1 MKITK
6 KSITLLLAGLLCA
19 SNSFS
24 QTYPKQDGVIRLLTY
39 NTHYCKGGTDP
50 GSLNDL
56 NTKRFANILKALDA
70 DVVALQELDSAAN
83 GRWKR
88 VLLDDIAKWSELD
101 YVQVYGI
108 AADYDGGSVGN
119 GTLVKR
125 WLPIKKIKKMKLS
138 SDVGRILIR
147 TDFEDFSFMSTHLDL
162 DDKHRMN
169 EAAAICT
176 ELDYIRKPVFLA
188 GDMNDS
194 HRWKN
199 LSFSVFLEDF
209 QIFSDTEGNTIPG
222 REENTACIDYILFHD
237 YKNSGIQNI
246 ESHIVRT
253 ITIDGQTVDLN
264 EFSDHYSV
272 YDDIKI
278 PGMSAI
284 QQTTKN
290 NLEIRL
296 QLSSCELSVFSAEPI
311 NEIEIFSSNGCLIQR
326 NQGENLQTT
335 NVPQLPAG
343 IYLVKV
349 KSEEGYTVTKKILK
363 R

>member
-6 KSITLLLAGLLCA
+6 KSITLLLAGLLYA

-125 WLPIKKIKKMKLS
+125 WLPIKK
-138 SDVGRILIR
+138 
-147 TDFEDFSFMSTHLDL
+147 
-162 DDKHRMN
+162 
-169 EAAAICT
+169 
-176 ELDYIRKPVFLA
+176 
-188 GDMNDS
+188 
-194 HRWKN
+194 
-199 LSFSVFLEDF
+199 
-209 QIFSDTEGNTIPG
+209 
-222 REENTACIDYILFHD
+222 
-237 YKNSGIQNI
+237 
-246 ESHIVRT
+246 
-253 ITIDGQTVDLN
+253 
-264 EFSDHYSV
+264 
-272 YDDIKI
+272 
-278 PGMSAI
+278 
-284 QQTTKN
+284 
-290 NLEIRL
+290 
-296 QLSSCELSVFSAEPI
+296 
-311 NEIEIFSSNGCLIQR
+311 
-326 NQGENLQTT
+326 
-335 NVPQLPAG
+335 
-343 IYLVKV
+343 
-349 KSEEGYTVTKKILK
+349 
-363 R
+363 

>member
-1 MKITK
+1 M
-6 KSITLLLAGLLCA
+6 
-19 SNSFS
+19 
-24 QTYPKQDGVIRLLTY
+24 
-39 NTHYCKGGTDP
+39 
-50 GSLNDL
+50 

-88 VLLDDIAKWSELD
+88 VLLDDIAKWSGLD

-138 SDVGRILIR
+138 SDLGRILIR

-199 LSFSVFLEDF
+199 LCIQRFLGRLPDF
-209 QIFSDTEGNTIPG
+209 QRHRRQHDTGTG
-222 REENTACIDYILFHD
+222 R
-237 YKNSGIQNI
+237 K
-246 ESHIVRT
+246 
-253 ITIDGQTVDLN
+253 
-264 EFSDHYSV
+264 YSLHRLHSF
-272 YDDIKI
+272 
-278 PGMSAI
+278 P
-284 QQTTKN
+284 
-290 NLEIRL
+290 RL
-296 QLSSCELSVFSAEPI
+296 QKFGHSKYRITHCQ
-311 NEIEIFSSNGCLIQR
+311 NNHHR
-326 NQGENLQTT
+326 WT
-335 NVPQLPAG
+335 
-343 IYLVKV
+343 
-349 KSEEGYTVTKKILK
+349 KS
-363 R
+363 RP

>member
-39 NTHYCKGGTDP
+39 NTHYP
-50 GSLNDL
+50 
-56 NTKRFANILKALDA
+56 
-70 DVVALQELDSAAN
+70 V
-83 GRWKR
+83 
-88 VLLDDIAKWSELD
+88 
-101 YVQVYGI
+101 YV
-108 AADYDGGSVGN
+108 
-119 GTLVKR
+119 
-125 WLPIKKIKKMKLS
+125 
-138 SDVGRILIR
+138 
-147 TDFEDFSFMSTHLDL
+147 
-162 DDKHRMN
+162 
-169 EAAAICT
+169 
-176 ELDYIRKPVFLA
+176 
-188 GDMNDS
+188 
-194 HRWKN
+194 
-199 LSFSVFLEDF
+199 
-209 QIFSDTEGNTIPG
+209 
-222 REENTACIDYILFHD
+222 
-237 YKNSGIQNI
+237 
-246 ESHIVRT
+246 
-253 ITIDGQTVDLN
+253 
-264 EFSDHYSV
+264 
-272 YDDIKI
+272 DIKI

-296 QLSSCELSVFSAEPI
+296 QLSDCELSVFSAEPI

-335 NVPQLPAG
+335 NIPQLPAG

>member
-176 ELDYIRKPVFLA
+176 ELDYIRKPVSVSYTHLGRRHERFPQMEKPSIQRFL
-188 GDMNDS
+188 GRLPDFQRHRRQHDTGTGRKYSLHRLHSFPRLQKFGHSKYRITHCQNNH
-194 HRWKN
+194 HRW
-199 LSFSVFLEDF
+199 
-209 QIFSDTEGNTIPG
+209 
-222 REENTACIDYILFHD
+222 A
-237 YKNSGIQNI
+237 NS
-246 ESHIVRT
+246 R
-253 ITIDGQTVDLN
+253 
-264 EFSDHYSV
+264 
-272 YDDIKI
+272 
-278 PGMSAI
+278 P
-284 QQTTKN
+284 
-290 NLEIRL
+290 
-296 QLSSCELSVFSAEPI
+296 
-311 NEIEIFSSNGCLIQR
+311 
-326 NQGENLQTT
+326 
-335 NVPQLPAG
+335 
-343 IYLVKV
+343 
-349 KSEEGYTVTKKILK
+349 
-363 R
+363 

>member
-6 KSITLLLAGLLCA
+6 KSITLLLAGLLYA

-125 WLPIKKIKKMKLS
+125 WLPIKKIKKMKLG

-162 DDKHRMN
+162 DDNNRMQ

-199 LSFSVFLEDF
+199 LAFSVFLEDF

-253 ITIDGQTVDLN
+253 ITIDGQTVDL
-264 EFSDHYSV
+264 S
-272 YDDIKI
+272 
-278 PGMSAI
+278 
-284 QQTTKN
+284 
-290 NLEIRL
+290 
-296 QLSSCELSVFSAEPI
+296 
-311 NEIEIFSSNGCLIQR
+311 LIH
-326 NQGENLQTT
+326 
-335 NVPQLPAG
+335 
-343 IYLVKV
+343 I
-349 KSEEGYTVTKKILK
+349 
-363 R
+363 

>member
-176 ELDYIRKPVFLA
+176 ELDYIRKPAVCGRVDRYSYTDVDFI
-188 GDMNDS
+188 G
-194 HRWKN
+194 WKRIEY
-199 LSFSVFLEDF
+199 F
-209 QIFSDTEGNTIPG
+209 
-222 REENTACIDYILFHD
+222 RELF
-237 YKNSGIQNI
+237 
-246 ESHIVRT
+246 
-253 ITIDGQTVDLN
+253 VDLRK
-264 EFSDHYSV
+264 FR
-272 YDDIKI
+272 I
-278 PGMSAI
+278 PRMG
-284 QQTTKN
+284 
-290 NLEIRL
+290 LVRGG
-296 QLSSCELSVFSAEPI
+296 CEYIGLAHCHAVGLYRGRCCCA
-311 NEIEIFSSNGCLIQR
+311 
-326 NQGENLQTT
+326 
-335 NVPQLPAG
+335 
-343 IYLVKV
+343 
-349 KSEEGYTVTKKILK
+349 TV
-363 R
+363 

>member
-1 MKITK
+1 
-6 KSITLLLAGLLCA
+6 
-19 SNSFS
+19 
-24 QTYPKQDGVIRLLTY
+24 
-39 NTHYCKGGTDP
+39 
-50 GSLNDL
+50 
-56 NTKRFANILKALDA
+56 
-70 DVVALQELDSAAN
+70 
-83 GRWKR
+83 
-88 VLLDDIAKWSELD
+88 
-101 YVQVYGI
+101 
-108 AADYDGGSVGN
+108 
-119 GTLVKR
+119 
-125 WLPIKKIKKMKLS
+125 
-138 SDVGRILIR
+138 
-147 TDFEDFSFMSTHLDL
+147 MSTHLDL
-162 DDKHRMN
+162 DDNNRMQ

-199 LSFSVFLEDF
+199 LAFSVFLEDF

-253 ITIDGQTVDLN
+253 ITIDGQTVDLKDI
-264 EFSDHYSV
+264 SDHYPV
-272 YDDIKI
+272 YVDIKI

-296 QLSSCELSVFSAEPI
+296 QLSDCELSVFSAEPI

-326 NQGENLQTT
+326 NQGKNLQTT
-335 NVPQLPAG
+335 NIPQLPTG

>member
-1 MKITK
+1 
-6 KSITLLLAGLLCA
+6 
-19 SNSFS
+19 
-24 QTYPKQDGVIRLLTY
+24 
-39 NTHYCKGGTDP
+39 
-50 GSLNDL
+50 
-56 NTKRFANILKALDA
+56 
-70 DVVALQELDSAAN
+70 
-83 GRWKR
+83 
-88 VLLDDIAKWSELD
+88 
-101 YVQVYGI
+101 
-108 AADYDGGSVGN
+108 
-119 GTLVKR
+119 
-125 WLPIKKIKKMKLS
+125 
-138 SDVGRILIR
+138 
-147 TDFEDFSFMSTHLDL
+147 
-162 DDKHRMN
+162 
-169 EAAAICT
+169 
-176 ELDYIRKPVFLA
+176 
-188 GDMNDS
+188 MNDS

-199 LSFSVFLEDF
+199 LAFSVFLEDF

-253 ITIDGQTVDLN
+253 ITIDGQTVDLKDI
-264 EFSDHYSV
+264 SDHYPV
-272 YDDIKI
+272 YVDIKI

>member
-56 NTKRFANILKALDA
+56 NTKRFANILKVLDA

-125 WLPIKKIKKMKLS
+125 WLPIKKIKKMKLG

-162 DDKHRMN
+162 DDNNRMQ

-194 HRWKN
+194 HMPCIKAGTAPPCP
-199 LSFSVFLEDF
+199 LFSKLPVLPRFPCGNR
-209 QIFSDTEGNTIPG
+209 IFSCAWFPPVSPHG
-222 REENTACIDYILFHD
+222 F
-237 YKNSGIQNI
+237 
-246 ESHIVRT
+246 
-253 ITIDGQTVDLN
+253 
-264 EFSDHYSV
+264 
-272 YDDIKI
+272 
-278 PGMSAI
+278 
-284 QQTTKN
+284 
-290 NLEIRL
+290 
-296 QLSSCELSVFSAEPI
+296 LSVHPKACGKCSP
-311 NEIEIFSSNGCLIQR
+311 
-326 NQGENLQTT
+326 
-335 NVPQLPAG
+335 
-343 IYLVKV
+343 
-349 KSEEGYTVTKKILK
+349 
-363 R
+363 

>member
-1 MKITK
+1 M
-6 KSITLLLAGLLCA
+6 
-19 SNSFS
+19 
-24 QTYPKQDGVIRLLTY
+24 
-39 NTHYCKGGTDP
+39 
-50 GSLNDL
+50 

-176 ELDYIRKPVFLA
+176 ELDYIRKPVVLA

-199 LSFSVFLEDF
+199 LAFSVFLEDF

-253 ITIDGQTVDLN
+253 ITIDGQTVDLKDI
-264 EFSDHYSV
+264 SDHYPV
-272 YDDIKI
+272 YVDIKV

-284 QQTTKN
+284 QQTTKK

-296 QLSSCELSVFSAEPI
+296 QLSDCELSVFSAEPI

-335 NVPQLPAG
+335 NIPQLPAG

-349 KSEEGYTVTKKILK
+349 KSEEGYTATKKILK

>member
-162 DDKHRMN
+162 DDKHRMQRFLGRLPDFQRHRRQHD
-169 EAAAICT
+169 T
-176 ELDYIRKPVFLA
+176 GTGRKYSLHRLHSFPRLQKF
-188 GDMNDS
+188 GHSKYRITHCQNNH
-194 HRWKN
+194 HRW
-199 LSFSVFLEDF
+199 
-209 QIFSDTEGNTIPG
+209 
-222 REENTACIDYILFHD
+222 A
-237 YKNSGIQNI
+237 NS
-246 ESHIVRT
+246 R
-253 ITIDGQTVDLN
+253 
-264 EFSDHYSV
+264 
-272 YDDIKI
+272 
-278 PGMSAI
+278 P
-284 QQTTKN
+284 
-290 NLEIRL
+290 
-296 QLSSCELSVFSAEPI
+296 
-311 NEIEIFSSNGCLIQR
+311 
-326 NQGENLQTT
+326 
-335 NVPQLPAG
+335 
-343 IYLVKV
+343 
-349 KSEEGYTVTKKILK
+349 
-363 R
+363 

>member
-188 GDMNDS
+188 GVSSDFGEIGIRIFFGPDVVQEIGGHERGIGSCKTSPEHHVVSIGIAVLPTDS
-194 HRWKN
+194 LDRKSTR
-199 LSFSVFLEDF
+199 L
-209 QIFSDTEGNTIPG
+209 
-222 REENTACIDYILFHD
+222 
-237 YKNSGIQNI
+237 NS
-246 ESHIVRT
+246 SHT
-253 ITIDGQTVDLN
+253 
-264 EFSDHYSV
+264 
-272 YDDIKI
+272 
-278 PGMSAI
+278 
-284 QQTTKN
+284 
-290 NLEIRL
+290 
-296 QLSSCELSVFSAEPI
+296 
-311 NEIEIFSSNGCLIQR
+311 
-326 NQGENLQTT
+326 
-335 NVPQLPAG
+335 
-343 IYLVKV
+343 
-349 KSEEGYTVTKKILK
+349 
-363 R
+363 

>member
-88 VLLDDIAKWSELD
+88 VLLDD
-101 YVQVYGI
+101 
-108 AADYDGGSVGN
+108 
-119 GTLVKR
+119 
-125 WLPIKKIKKMKLS
+125 
-138 SDVGRILIR
+138 
-147 TDFEDFSFMSTHLDL
+147 
-162 DDKHRMN
+162 KHRMN

-199 LSFSVFLEDF
+199 LAFSVFLEDF

-253 ITIDGQTVDLN
+253 ITIDGQTVDLKDI
-264 EFSDHYSV
+264 SDHYPV
-272 YDDIKI
+272 YVDIKI

-296 QLSSCELSVFSAEPI
+296 QLSDCELSVFSAEPI

-335 NVPQLPAG
+335 NIPQLPAD

-349 KSEEGYTVTKKILK
+349 KSEEGYTATKKILK

>member
-1 MKITK
+1 MKITN

-199 LSFSVFLEDF
+199 LAFSVFLEDF

-237 YKNSGIQNI
+237 YKNFGHSKYRITHCQNNHHRWAN
-246 ESHIVRT
+246 SR
-253 ITIDGQTVDLN
+253 
-264 EFSDHYSV
+264 
-272 YDDIKI
+272 
-278 PGMSAI
+278 P
-284 QQTTKN
+284 
-290 NLEIRL
+290 
-296 QLSSCELSVFSAEPI
+296 
-311 NEIEIFSSNGCLIQR
+311 
-326 NQGENLQTT
+326 
-335 NVPQLPAG
+335 
-343 IYLVKV
+343 
-349 KSEEGYTVTKKILK
+349 
-363 R
+363 